1 MAKITDKTLE
11 IIHRE
16 YNVAVNTAT
25 SMQEIPEIMH
35 RNLKDLKTDI
45 PEEDASVFFSFM
57 DGLVNCYRERKMT
70 FEITDFVTE
79 LNSVVMYIIRWLNEE
94 IFAVHSANIS
104 IFSNPARCKNRVPV
118 T

>member
-35 RNLKDLKTDI
+35 RNLKDLKT
-45 PEEDASVFFSFM
+45 
-57 DGLVNCYRERKMT
+57 
-70 FEITDFVTE
+70 ITKS
-79 LNSVVMYIIRWLNEE
+79 L
-94 IFAVHSANIS
+94 
-104 IFSNPARCKNRVPV
+104 
-118 T
+118 

>member
-16 YNVAVNTAT
+16 YNIAVGEAS

-94 IFAVHSANIS
+94 K
-104 IFSNPARCKNRVPV
+104 P
-118 T
+118 